1 MRSRDKVSNDF
12 NTLIE
17 FLDRFGPE
25 ASGRSF
31 DQPGNQEAEKLQ
43 LFAQGKCNQAQVE
56 EMCELLR
63 THPAWI
69 RWVADRIRMARQL
82 KTAEA

>member
-1 MRSRDKVSNDF
+1 VRSKDKVSNDF

-25 ASGRSF
+25 VCGLAS
-31 DQPGNQEAEKLQ
+31 DQPENLAAEKLQ
-43 LFAQGKCNQAQVE
+43 LFAQGKCDQAQVE
-56 EMCELLR
+56 EMCEMLR
-63 THPAWI
+63 KHPAWI
-69 RWVADRIRMARQL
+69 RWVADRIRMARQV